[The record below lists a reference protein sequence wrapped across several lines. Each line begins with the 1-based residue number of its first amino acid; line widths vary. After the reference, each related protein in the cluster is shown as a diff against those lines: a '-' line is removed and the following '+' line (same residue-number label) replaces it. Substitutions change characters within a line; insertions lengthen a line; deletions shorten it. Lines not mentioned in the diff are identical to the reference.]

1 MVDGV
6 AGEDDIYRDLNLFWD
21 GLAGP
26 GSLYN
31 LERQFWLELWR
42 APAIEAIDED
52 RIEARRY
59 GPVQATVIPV
69 LPRMPLFNLVL
80 GGADPGAVEEGH
92 LGETLDWLESLGIDF
107 RVPIRSEFEESG
119 AAEDHLNQRGYRR
132 TSFLARFIRDAS
144 PPAFPEPTGIE
155 VDEFCEETEGF
166 SDYFA
171 AGFGFDW
178 SGNCFF
184 DSLPGRDPWRSYVA
198 IDENDLGIGAAIMML
213 HYEVAQLG
221 FAVANASARGRGVHL
236 ALLRRRIVD
245 AVAAGAG
252 LLFADTEETSDDLQE
267 LSPAARN
274 LVRAGF
280 KLVSIR
286 PVWQPP
292 ALPGIDEG
300 EADDEDED
308 EEDDDY
314 SFDLEV

>member
-1 MVDGV
+1 M
-6 AGEDDIYRDLNLFWD
+6 AAEDDIYRDLDLFWD
-21 GLAGP
+21 SLMGP

-42 APAIEAIDED
+42 APAIEAIDES

-80 GGADPGAVEEGH
+80 GAADPGAVEEGH

-107 RVPIRSEFEESG
+107 RIPIRSEFQESG
-119 AAEDHLNQRGYRR
+119 AAEDHINQRGYRR

-144 PPAFPEPTGIE
+144 PLAFPEPAGIE

-171 AGFGFDW
+171 AGFGFDG
-178 SGNCFF
+178 SGHCLF
-184 DSLPGRDPWRSYVA
+184 DSLPGHEPWRSYVA
-198 IDENDLGIGAAIMML
+198 IDENDLGVGAAMTML

-221 FAVANASARGRGVHL
+221 FAVTNASARGRGVHM
-236 ALLRRRIVD
+236 ALLRRRILD

-252 LLFADTEETSDDLQE
+252 LLFADTEETSEDLEQ

-274 LVRAGF
+274 LIRAGF

-292 ALPGIDEG
+292 ALPDIDED
-300 EADDEDED
+300 EADDEY
-308 EEDDDY
+308 EEDDDDG
-314 SFDLEV
+314 FDLEV